1 MPVIRRLKDKK
12 SVKKDIRATS
22 YNFILY
28 PENLAKNWRDIIS
41 SFGYA
46 WALSPLHDHD
56 IYESDKAPDKNGNGG
71 HKKGDIK
78 KPHFHGTI
86 YFGRGTKKS
95 VKQVSELLNQA
106 LIDDTYILEP
116 QPSRDMQASIQYF
129 VHMNDKGKYQY
140 SKDDVRAFNG
150 FNVAYYL
157 NGNGDIDKD
166 LLEIYKFIDANE
178 LFNFH
183 ELVVNVIENRPE
195 LFKTLNKKTYQ
206 INTYIISGLEQIKN
220 NRKLAKPA
228 GSKKAAT
235 KLINS
240 IRLVAEYKNQE
251 QSEYEKE
258 FTELLK
264 EEEKNKKPTEN
275 PKQTEKTKHDLK
287 NVIFKRKNHGYVNS
301 ETGEI
306 VDFARVKNRVNKN
319 FESQKIISLDKNFIT
334 NWKHIKP

>member
-1 MPVIRRLKDKK
+1 MPIIRRLKDKK

-28 PENLAKNWRDIIS
+28 PENLVKYWQDVIS

-56 IYESDKAPDKNGNGG
+56 IYESDKKPDKNGNGG

-78 KPHFHGTI
+78 KPHYHGTI

-106 LIDDTYILEP
+106 LIDNTYILEP

-129 VHMNDKGKYQY
+129 IHLNDKGKYQY
-140 SKDDVRAFNG
+140 SKDDVQAFNG
-150 FNVAYYL
+150 FDVTYYL
-157 NGNGDIDKD
+157 QGNGDIDKD
-166 LLEIYKFIDANE
+166 LIEIYKFIDANE

-183 ELVVNVIENRPE
+183 ELVVNVIERRPE

-206 INTYIISGLEQIKN
+206 INSYIISALEQLKN
-220 NRKLAKPA
+220 NRKIAKAA
-228 GSKKAAT
+228 GSKEAAT

-240 IRLVAEYKNQE
+240 IQLVVDYKE
-251 QSEYEKE
+251 KEELEYEKE
-258 FTELLK
+258 FAQILK
-264 EEEKNKKPTEN
+264 ENEKNKKTTEN
-275 PKQTEKTKHDLK
+275 SKPALTKKKDK
-287 NVIFKRKNHGYVNS
+287 IFKQKNHYVNS

-306 VDFARVKNRVNKN
+306 VDFARVNKN
-319 FESQKIISLDKNFIT
+319 FESSKIISFNKNFIT
-334 NWKHIKP
+334 SWKHTKP

>member
-1 MPVIRRLKDKK
+1 MPVVRRLKNKGK
-12 SVKKDIRATS
+12 RDIRATS

-106 LIDDTYILEP
+106 LTGDSYVLEP

-140 SKDDVRAFNG
+140 SKDDVQAFNG
-150 FNVAYYL
+150 FNVAHYL
-157 NGNGDIDKD
+157 NENGDIDKD
-166 LLEIYKFIDANE
+166 LLEIYKLIDSDE

-206 INTYIISGLEQIKN
+206 INTYIISALEQIKN
-220 NRKLAKPA
+220 NRKLAKA
-228 GSKKAAT
+228 IGSREAAT

-240 IRLVAEYKNQE
+240 IKLVIAIKEKE
-251 QSEYEKE
+251 QAEYEKE
-258 FTELLK
+258 FAELL
-264 EEEKNKKPTEN
+264 ESDQEEKNEKPIDN
-275 PKQTEKTKHDLK
+275 PKPVL
-287 NVIFKRKNHGYVNS
+287 IFEQKNHGYVNS

-334 NWKHIKP
+334 NWKHTKP